1 VTKGVPEHLRSDNGP
16 EFVADPLHPV
26 LANMPA
32 CPLEQRRNPAIA
44 IAAILVGQRYD
55 GAGERIFVV
64 SLCWPMALCAAW
76 LFHHTARTPLAHAMR
91 LPRMLTAQRRRSG
104 LRSFPRRCPS
114 TSFSRLSSETRD
126 CERVLVTLLRNL
138 GPHRESLVLVGGLTP
153 RYLVPERPPVVPQHA
168 GTLDIDVVI
177 DLVILEDTEAY
188 RTLEE
193 NLKKIGFEL
202 TSVKLAAFCSL

>member
-64 SLCWPMALCAAW
+64 SLCWPIALCRVAVSPHGTHAA
-76 LFHHTARTPLAHAMR
+76 RSCHA
-91 LPRMLTAQRRRSG
+91 
-104 LRSFPRRCPS
+104 
-114 TSFSRLSSETRD
+114 
-126 CERVLVTLLRNL
+126 
-138 GPHRESLVLVGGLTP
+138 
-153 RYLVPERPPVVPQHA
+153 
-168 GTLDIDVVI
+168 
-177 DLVILEDTEAY
+177 
-188 RTLEE
+188 
-193 NLKKIGFEL
+193 
-202 TSVKLAAFCSL
+202 LAADAHRTAPSFRA

>member
-1 VTKGVPEHLRSDNGP
+1 
-16 EFVADPLHPV
+16 
-26 LANMPA
+26 M
-32 CPLEQRRNPAIA
+32 
-44 IAAILVGQRYD
+44 
-55 GAGERIFVV
+55 
-64 SLCWPMALCAAW
+64 
-76 LFHHTARTPLAHAMR
+76 
-91 LPRMLTAQRRRSG
+91 
-104 LRSFPRRCPS
+104 SFN

-126 CERVLVTLLRNL
+126 CERVLITLLRNL

-168 GTLDIDVVI
+168 GTLDIDIVI

-188 RTLEE
+188 RTLQE

>member
-1 VTKGVPEHLRSDNGP
+1 MARVSVSSSSRCVGRWRYVPRGC
-16 EFVADPLHPV
+16 FTT
-26 LANMPA
+26 
-32 CPLEQRRNPAIA
+32 R
-44 IAAILVGQRYD
+44 
-55 GAGERIFVV
+55 
-64 SLCWPMALCAAW
+64 
-76 LFHHTARTPLAHAMR
+76 HA
-91 LPRMLTAQRRRSG
+91 RRSLMPCACRGCSPHSAVVQG
-104 LRSFPRRCPS
+104 LEV
-114 TSFSRLSSETRD
+114 SRGDVLQHQLLQAQLRDTRLRT
-126 CERVLVTLLRNL
+126 CSCHVTRNL

-168 GTLDIDVVI
+168 GTLDIDIVI